1 MQISPPILLTNVLIA
16 SSAIPDPCA
25 LGVILKIVAAVLS
38 LVGIVSLVRIIAAGD
53 EAIET
58 GESRGLSV
66 VRSGVVLAAAGEK
79 KLRIQPRKIY
89 LFDLMTGQPERLGS
103 GIIVNGD
110 PSPEWG

>member
-1 MQISPPILLTNVLIA
+1 
-16 SSAIPDPCA
+16 
-25 LGVILKIVAAVLS
+25 
-38 LVGIVSLVRIIAAGD
+38 
-53 EAIET
+53 
-58 GESRGLSV
+58 V